1 MAYTPI
7 STMFNTPY
15 STTTV
20 LSPLTPLSVTPVS
33 PLSPVNALSP
43 LNPFNSLSPLNPF
56 NSLNSMSP
64 LSPLSPLNVLNSV
77 NTLSPLS
84 PLSTISMA
92 SAVSQSVVV
101 NNDPLTIVT
110 PIGPQIITTR
120 PSYVVD
126 IDTGMED
133 NYVVQRDVT
142 RYFMFKSLDKWLFEE
157 WNYLFKF
164 LIADKNSVRLVK
176 NEDEREKNDVKKD
189 SDEVLEQKADYIEK
203 HILSEEA
210 TKEVLK
216 RIMRELGIAFY
227 SLPHR
232 EALVMEVLEKFIKK
246 KLKKR
251 MANNA

>member
-33 PLSPVNALSP
+33 PLSPLNAL
-43 LNPFNSLSPLNPF
+43 NT
-56 NSLNSMSP
+56 
-64 LSPLSPLNVLNSV
+64 V

-84 PLSTISMA
+84 PLSTVSMA
-92 SAVSQSVVV
+92 SAVSQTVVV
-101 NNDPLTIVT
+101 NDNPLTVVT
-110 PIGPQIITTR
+110 PIGPQIIATR

-126 IDTGMED
+126 IQTGMED
-133 NYVVQRDVT
+133 NYNVQRDVT
-142 RYFMFKSLDKWLFEE
+142 RYFMFKALDKWLFEE

-164 LIADKNSVRLVK
+164 LVADKNGIRLVK
-176 NEDEREKNDVKKD
+176 SEDEREKNDVKKD
-189 SDEVLEQKADYIEK
+189 SDELLEQKADFIEE
-203 HILSEEA
+203 HILTEEA

-216 RIMRELGIAFY
+216 RIMRELGIPFY

-232 EALVMEVLEKFIKK
+232 EALVMDVLEKFMEK

-251 MANNA
+251 MENNA

>member
-33 PLSPVNALSP
+33 PLSPLNTFSSTNALNA
-43 LNPFNSLSPLNPF
+43 LGSLSPY
-56 NSLNSMSP
+56 SP
-64 LSPLSPLNVLNSV
+64 MNA
-77 NTLSPLS
+77 LS

-110 PIGPQIITTR
+110 PIGPQIFTTR
-120 PSYVVD
+120 PSYIVD
-126 IDTGMED
+126 VNTGMED
-133 NYVVQRDVT
+133 NYIVQRDVT
-142 RYFMFKSLDKWLFEE
+142 RYFMFKALDKWLFEE

-164 LIADKNSVRLVK
+164 LVADKNGVRPVK
-176 NEDEREKNDVKKD
+176 SEDEREKNDAKKD
-189 SDEVLEQKADYIEK
+189 SDELLEKKADFIEE
-203 HILSEEA
+203 HVLTEEA

-216 RIMRELGIAFY
+216 RIMRELGIQFY

-232 EALVMEVLEKFIKK
+232 EALVMDVLEKFMKK

-251 MANNA
+251 MENNA

>member
-33 PLSPVNALSP
+33 PLSPLNAI
-43 LNPFNSLSPLNPF
+43 NSF
-56 NSLNSMSP
+56 
-64 LSPLSPLNVLNSV
+64 

-84 PLSTISMA
+84 PYSTISMA

-110 PIGPQIITTR
+110 PIGPQIYTTR

-126 IDTGMED
+126 INTGMED

-164 LIADKNSVRLVK
+164 LVADKNGVRLVK
-176 NEDEREKNDVKKD
+176 SEDEREKNDVKKD
-189 SDEVLEQKADYIEK
+189 SDELLEQKADFIEE
-203 HILSEEA
+203 HVLTEEA

-216 RIMRELGIAFY
+216 RIMRELGIQFY

-232 EALVMEVLEKFIKK
+232 EALVMDVLEKFLKK

>member
-1 MAYTPI
+1 MVYTPI

-33 PLSPVNALSP
+33 PLSPLSTTNPLNAL
-43 LNPFNSLSPLNPF
+43 NTI
-56 NSLNSMSP
+56 
-64 LSPLSPLNVLNSV
+64 SPLSPLNA
-77 NTLSPLS
+77 LSPLS
-84 PLSTISMA
+84 PLSTVSMA
-92 SAVSQSVVV
+92 SAVSQTVVV
-101 NNDPLTIVT
+101 NDNPLTVVT

-126 IDTGMED
+126 IQTGMED
-133 NYVVQRDVT
+133 NYNVQRDVT
-142 RYFMFKSLDKWLFEE
+142 RYFMYKALDKWLFEE

-164 LIADKNSVRLVK
+164 LVADKNGVRLVK
-176 NEDEREKNDVKKD
+176 SEDEREKNDVKKD
-189 SDEVLEQKADYIEK
+189 TDELLEQKADFIEE
-203 HILSEEA
+203 HVLTEEA

-216 RIMRELGIAFY
+216 RIMRELGIPFY

-232 EALVMEVLEKFIKK
+232 EALVMDVLEKFMKK

-251 MANNA
+251 MENNA

>member
-33 PLSPVNALSP
+33 PLSPLNAL
-43 LNPFNSLSPLNPF
+43 NTVNTLSP
-56 NSLNSMSP
+56 
-64 LSPLSPLNVLNSV
+64 
-77 NTLSPLS
+77 LSPLS

-92 SAVSQSVVV
+92 SAVSQTVVV
-101 NNDPLTIVT
+101 NDNPLTVVT

-126 IDTGMED
+126 INTGMED

-142 RYFMFKSLDKWLFEE
+142 RYFMFKALDKWLFEE

-164 LIADKNSVRLVK
+164 LIADKNGVRLVK
-176 NEDEREKNDVKKD
+176 SEDEREKNDIKKD
-189 SDEVLEQKADYIEK
+189 SDELLEQKADYIEE
-203 HILSEEA
+203 HVLTEEA

-216 RIMRELGIAFY
+216 RIMRELGIPFY

-232 EALVMEVLEKFIKK
+232 EALVMDVLEKFMKK

-251 MANNA
+251 MENNA

>member
-33 PLSPVNALSP
+33 PLSPLSSYNVFNQLSP
-43 LNPFNSLSPLNPF
+43 I
-56 NSLNSMSP
+56 
-64 LSPLSPLNVLNSV
+64 

-84 PLSTISMA
+84 PLSSISMA
-92 SAVSQSVVV
+92 SMASQSVIV

-110 PIGPQIITTR
+110 PIGPQFITTR
-120 PSYVVD
+120 PSYIVD
-126 IDTGMED
+126 INTGMED

-142 RYFMFKSLDKWLFEE
+142 KYFMFKALDKWLFED
-157 WNYLFKF
+157 WSYLFNF
-164 LIADKNSVRLVK
+164 LVADKNGVKLVK
-176 NEDEREKNDVKKD
+176 SEDEREKNDSKKD
-189 SDEVLEQKADYIEK
+189 SDELLEKKADYIEK
-203 HILSEEA
+203 HILTEEA

-232 EALVMEVLEKFIKK
+232 EALVMDVLEKFMKK
-246 KLKKR
+246 KLKKN

>member
-1 MAYTPI
+1 MVYTPI

-33 PLSPVNALSP
+33 PLSPLNAL
-43 LNPFNSLSPLNPF
+43 NT
-56 NSLNSMSP
+56 
-64 LSPLSPLNVLNSV
+64 V
-77 NTLSPLS
+77 NTLSTLS

-120 PSYVVD
+120 PSYIVD
-126 IDTGMED
+126 INTGMED
-133 NYVVQRDVT
+133 NYNVQRDVT
-142 RYFMFKSLDKWLFEE
+142 RYFMYKALDKWLFEE

-164 LIADKNSVRLVK
+164 LVADKNGVRLVK
-176 NEDEREKNDVKKD
+176 SEDEREKNDVKKD
-189 SDEVLEQKADYIEK
+189 SDELLEQKADYIED
-203 HILSEEA
+203 HVLTEEA

-216 RIMRELGIAFY
+216 RIMRELGIPFY

-232 EALVMEVLEKFIKK
+232 EALVMDVLEKFMKK